1 MFLQDTMANEQ
12 DYVELGLNHVQIY
25 TALDRG
31 INGKRL
37 DDLSQSVCK
46 AISQLTV

>member
-12 DYVELGLNHVQIY
+12 DYVELGLNRVQIC

-31 INGKRL
+31 INGKQL
-37 DDLSQSVCK
+37 DDLRQSVCK